1 MEGLHLEEGTQKVV
15 TGAEDIGGFCSKNGG
30 VEGSVKYLQ
39 DGIDRNLGSI
49 AWIAQDKG
57 KGKESY

>member
-1 MEGLHLEEGTQKVV
+1 MEGLHLEEETDV
-15 TGAEDIGGFCSKNGG
+15 TGAEDIGGFSSGNGV
-30 VEGSVKYLQ
+30 VEGFVKYLQ
-39 DGIDRNLGSI
+39 DGIDRNLRSF